1 MASDHVRGEMDI
13 THQKDTFDGFMSI
26 TVWSSILII
35 ASVLALTLI
44 FAVQLDWMISVLAGA
59 LVCIAGGYALGMK
72 TGWYITVAVLTVLS
86 FVTGGIVSIFSMLL
100 G

>member
-26 TVWSSILII
+26 TVWSSILIV
-35 ASVLALTLI
+35 ASVLSLTLI
-44 FAVQLDWMISVLAGA
+44 FAVGFDWMMSIVAGTA
-59 LVCIAGGYALGMK
+59 LCVAAGMALGMK
-72 TGWYITVAVLTVLS
+72 TNWYITVAVVTVLS
-86 FVTGGIVSIFSMLL
+86 LISGGIVSLFSMLF